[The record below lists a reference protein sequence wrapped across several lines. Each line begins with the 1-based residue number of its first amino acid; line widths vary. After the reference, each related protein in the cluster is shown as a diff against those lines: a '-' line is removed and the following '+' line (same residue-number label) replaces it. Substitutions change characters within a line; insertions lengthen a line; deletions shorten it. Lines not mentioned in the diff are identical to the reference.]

1 MCSKLQVKSQP
12 SASGGLRPIQMR
24 PSSQQPVDSAM
35 PKILSKRRSPKK
47 KKSKKK
53 EVDTS
58 HFQPIASAATAVV
71 ESIAPLSSP
80 KAGSIF
86 VHLNS
91 SYNEI
96 EIRDINKPVKLNS

>member
-1 MCSKLQVKSQP
+1 
-12 SASGGLRPIQMR
+12 MR
-24 PSSQQPVDSAM
+24 PSSVAAPVDSAM

-58 HFQPIASAATAVV
+58 HFQPIASAATAVD
-71 ESIAPLSSP
+71 ETIAPLSSP

-86 VHLNS
+86 VHHQFFP
-91 SYNEI
+91 NEI
-96 EIRDINKPVKLNS
+96 ESPRY